1 MKNKT
6 LLKAILIP
14 ICAIALVALL
24 LGGTWLFVLPR
35 LGAQSDQDFA
45 RQINAQSL
53 WQNSM
58 DDRIPITELYHVMA
72 RHMLLDDDQA
82 RLLLI
87 VYDGALA
94 NVAGT
99 RAVQYPDAPL
109 GSFAA
114 LGNLWLG
121 YVGGATPGDQTTDT
135 SPAFAS
141 LFTGTWGLQNG
152 VLNNSGTLSPEIPT
166 ILRRMHEHGLQ
177 ARFSYSW
184 RSHGTVNF
192 RHELEQFRT
201 LFDFAR
207 SDAGTV
213 ASMLDAIESGYHAV
227 LGSLE
232 AVDTWGHITGF
243 NYNNPFY
250 RRAFARSEADAA
262 RLITAVQA
270 RTNAYGEDWL
280 IILLSDH
287 GGIGTD
293 HGGSTLMENTI
304 WFASNQRIF

>member
-6 LLKAILIP
+6 LLKAILIS

-35 LGAQSDQDFA
+35 LGAQSDQDFT

-72 RHMLLDDDQA
+72 RHMLQDDDQA

-109 GSFAA
+109 RQFAA

-135 SPAFAS
+135 SPGFAS

-152 VLNNSGTLSPEIPT
+152 VRNNSGTLSPEIPT
-166 ILRRMHEHGLQ
+166 ILRRMHEHGLR

-192 RHELEQFRT
+192 RHEMAQFPT

-207 SDAGTV
+207 GDAGTI
-213 ASMLDAIESGYHAV
+213 ASMLDAIESGYDAV

-232 AVDTWGHITGF
+232 AVDTWGHITGYH
-243 NYNNPFY
+243 YNNPFY
-250 RRAFARSEADAA
+250 HRAFARNETAA
-262 RLITAVQA
+262 VRLIAAAQA
-270 RTNAYGEDWL
+270 RADAYGEDWL

-293 HGGSTLMENTI
+293 HGGTTLMENTV